1 MKMGEPEYHGFL
13 SKFVYYK
20 DLQRTHK
27 SLYDSLIKRK
37 NIYVANYSAKMGEI
51 SSRLLNFASYEG
63 QKEASLLKEYFNV
76 QELNF
81 KEEQFYTEDFGRK
94 LVNAINTSLQLKEV
108 YERNLTRIVGRNGKS
123 HAKIT
128 AAQFFADYFVT
139 ALYELSNKKLKQLGE
154 DTSNMSVEEIYEE
167 IFSDEIINQALS
179 DAFFNKLANSGDWDK
194 NDENKG
200 YKEFFNEIEK
210 FDKEAF
216 LREVSEV
223 YKLREL
229 RQRLI
234 DEMTENKKFEDIFTN
249 KRSAKSY
256 IKKSLKE
263 STKAKGTLAE
273 ILGNEAMLV
282 IQKGL
287 KNGSNYTISMDSK
300 VVGDA
305 GGKADIVATFGID
318 MEPLLE
324 IINKH
329 YNNRAETVEKYKE
342 LGNRLKNMK
351 SGFIVYTNAKDY
363 SLIKD
368 KGNGGYFFS
377 GFSAGSD
384 ISLKNLEGVIKNTP
398 GGSQEIIGEIMNTMS
413 GAVLDD
419 QKERIESE
427 LCEKMAYFLFD
438 DVTTIGKET
447 AASSH
452 AIHLLLLDGVY
463 IPLSYLFYLMGTAVS
478 QVGESKKYEAED
490 IINIT
495 ITPGKTLY
503 PSSGEEAKNFDW
515 TNNGAGGLWTNQKIA
530 AYDQIKIGT
539 KFLKQ
544 FVDIVTEIKG

>member
-1 MKMGEPEYHGFL
+1 
-13 SKFVYYK
+13 
-20 DLQRTHK
+20 
-27 SLYDSLIKRK
+27 
-37 NIYVANYSAKMGEI
+37 MGEI

-63 QKEASLLKEYFNV
+63 QKEALLLKEYFNV

-81 KEEQFYTEDFGRK
+81 KEGQFYTEDFGRR
-94 LVNAINTSLQLKEV
+94 LVNAINTSLQFKEV

-128 AAQFFADYFVT
+128 AAQFFSDYFVK

-154 DTSNMSVEEIYEE
+154 DTLNMSVEKIYEE
-167 IFSDEIINQALS
+167 IFSDEIINQALN
-179 DAFFNKLANSGDWDK
+179 DAFFNGLANSGDWSK

-223 YKLREL
+223 YKLKEL

-234 DEMTENKKFEDIFTN
+234 DEMTESKKFEDIFTN
-249 KRSAKSY
+249 KKSAKSY

-263 STKAKGTLAE
+263 TTKAKGTLAE

-282 IQKGL
+282 IQKDL
-287 KNGSNYTISMDSK
+287 KNGSNYTISMESK
-300 VVGDA
+300 VVGAA

-329 YNNRAETVEKYKE
+329 YNNRAKTVEKYKE

-463 IPLSYLFYLMGTAVS
+463 IPLSYLLYLMGTAVS
-478 QVGESKKYEAED
+478 QVGENKKYEAED
-490 IINIT
+490 IFNIM
-495 ITPGKTLY
+495 ITPGKTYY
-503 PSSGEEAKNFDW
+503 PSSGEEAENFDW
-515 TNNGAGGLWTNQKIA
+515 TNGGAGGLWADQKA
-530 AYDQIKIGT
+530 RAYDQIKIGA

>member
-1 MKMGEPEYHGFL
+1 METWENEYHGFL

-20 DLQRTHK
+20 DLKRTHK
-27 SLYDSLIKRK
+27 SLYDSLIERK
-37 NIYVANYSAKMGEI
+37 NIYVANYSTKMGEI

-76 QELNF
+76 QELDF
-81 KEEQFYTEDFGRK
+81 KEEQFYTEDFGKK
-94 LVNAINTSLQLKEV
+94 LVNAINTSLQFKEV

-128 AAQFFADYFVT
+128 AAQFFSNYFVES
-139 ALYELSNKKLKQLGE
+139 LYKLSNEKLKQLGE
-154 DTSNMSVEEIYEE
+154 DILNMSVEKIYEE

-179 DAFFNKLANSGDWDK
+179 DAFFNRLANSGDWDK

-216 LREVSEV
+216 LREVSDV
-223 YKLREL
+223 YKLKEL

-263 STKAKGTLAE
+263 TTKAKGTLAE

-305 GGKADIVATFGID
+305 GGKADIVATFDID

-324 IINKH
+324 IINRH
-329 YNNRAETVEKYKE
+329 YNNRAETVERYKE

-351 SGFIVYTNAKDY
+351 SGFIVYTNVKDY

-384 ISLKNLEGVIKNTP
+384 ISLKSLEGVIKNTP

-463 IPLSYLFYLMGTAVS
+463 IPLSYLLYLMGTAVG
-478 QVGESKKYEAED
+478 QVGENKKYEAED
-490 IINIT
+490 IIDIM
-495 ITPGKTLY
+495 ISPGKTLY
-503 PSSGEEAKNFDW
+503 PSSGEEAINFDW
-515 TNNGAGGLWTNQKIA
+515 TNNGMGGLWTNQKA
-530 AYDQIKIGT
+530 RAYDQIKIGA

>member
-1 MKMGEPEYHGFL
+1 METWENEYHGFL

-20 DLQRTHK
+20 DLKRTHK
-27 SLYDSLIKRK
+27 SLYDSLIERK

-76 QELNF
+76 QELDF
-81 KEEQFYTEDFGRK
+81 KEEQFYTEDFGKK

-128 AAQFFADYFVT
+128 AAQFFANYFVEE
-139 ALYELSNKKLKQLGE
+139 LYKLSNKKLEQLGE
-154 DTSNMSVEEIYEE
+154 NIANMSVEKIYEE

-179 DAFFNKLANSGDWDK
+179 DAFFNRLANSGDWDK

-223 YKLREL
+223 YKLKEL

-351 SGFIVYTNAKDY
+351 SGFILYTNAKDY

-384 ISLKNLEGVIKNTP
+384 ISLKSFEGVIQNTP
-398 GGSQEIIGEIMNTMS
+398 GGSREIIGEIMNTMS

-438 DVTTIGKET
+438 DVTTIGKDS

-478 QVGESKKYEAED
+478 QVGENKKYEAED
-490 IINIT
+490 IIDIM
-495 ITPGKTLY
+495 ISPGKTLY
-503 PSSGEEAKNFDW
+503 PSSGEEAINFDW
-515 TNNGAGGLWTNQKIA
+515 TNNGMGGLWTNQKTA
-530 AYDQIKIGT
+530 AYDQIKIGA

>member
-1 MKMGEPEYHGFL
+1 MKTWENEYHGFL

-20 DLQRTHK
+20 DLKRTHK
-27 SLYDSLIKRK
+27 SLYDSLIERK
-37 NIYVANYSAKMGEI
+37 NIYVANYSAKMEEI

-76 QELNF
+76 QELDF
-81 KEEQFYTEDFGRK
+81 KEEQFYTEDFGKK
-94 LVNAINTSLQLKEV
+94 LVNAINTSLQFKEV

-128 AAQFFADYFVT
+128 AAQFFANYFVEE
-139 ALYELSNKKLKQLGE
+139 LYKLSNKKLEQLGE
-154 DTSNMSVEEIYEE
+154 NIVNMSVEEIYEE

-179 DAFFNKLANSGDWDK
+179 DAFFNRLANSGDWDK

-200 YKEFFNEIEK
+200 YREFFNEIEK

-216 LREVSEV
+216 LREVSEI
-223 YKLREL
+223 YKLKEL

-249 KRSAKSY
+249 KRSAKSH

-263 STKAKGTLAE
+263 TKKAKGTLAE

-324 IINKH
+324 IINRH
-329 YNNRAETVEKYKE
+329 YNNRAETVERYKE

-351 SGFIVYTNAKDY
+351 SGFIVYTNVKDY

-427 LCEKMAYFLFD
+427 LCEKMEYFLFD
-438 DVTTIGKET
+438 DVTTIGKDS

-478 QVGESKKYEAED
+478 QVGENKKYEAED
-490 IINIT
+490 IIDIM
-495 ITPGKTLY
+495 ISPGKTLY
-503 PSSGEEAKNFDW
+503 PSSGKEAENFDW

-530 AYDQIKIGT
+530 AYDQIKIGA

>member
-1 MKMGEPEYHGFL
+1 MKTWENEYHGFL

-20 DLQRTHK
+20 DLKRTHK
-27 SLYDSLIKRK
+27 SLYDSLIERK
-37 NIYVANYSAKMGEI
+37 NIYVANYSAKMEEI

-76 QELNF
+76 QELDF
-81 KEEQFYTEDFGRK
+81 KEEQFYTEDFGKK
-94 LVNAINTSLQLKEV
+94 LVNAINTSLQFKEV

-128 AAQFFADYFVT
+128 AAQFFANYFVEE
-139 ALYELSNKKLKQLGE
+139 LYKLSNKKLEQLGE
-154 DTSNMSVEEIYEE
+154 NTANMSVEEIYEE

-179 DAFFNKLANSGDWDK
+179 DAFFNRIANSGDWDK

-200 YKEFFNEIEK
+200 HKEFFNEIEK

-216 LREVSEV
+216 LREVSKA
-223 YKLREL
+223 YKLNEL

-263 STKAKGTLAE
+263 SKKAKGTLAE

-318 MEPLLE
+318 MEPLIE
-324 IINKH
+324 IINRH
-329 YNNRAETVEKYKE
+329 YNGRAETVERYKE
-342 LGNRLKNMK
+342 LGNRLKNIK

-377 GFSAGSD
+377 GFKAEGN
-384 ISLKNLEGVIKNTP
+384 ISLKSLEGIIKNTP

-413 GAVLDD
+413 GAVLDN
-419 QKERIESE
+419 QKERIENE

-478 QVGESKKYEAED
+478 QVGENKKYEAED
-490 IINIT
+490 IFNIT

-515 TNNGAGGLWTNQKIA
+515 TNNGAGGLWTSQKIA
-530 AYDQIKIGT
+530 AYDQIKIGA

-544 FVDIVTEIKG
+544 FVDIITEIKG

>member
-1 MKMGEPEYHGFL
+1 MKTWENEYHGFL

-20 DLQRTHK
+20 DLKRTHK
-27 SLYDSLIKRK
+27 SLYDSLIERK
-37 NIYVANYSAKMGEI
+37 NIYVANYSAKMEEI

-76 QELNF
+76 QELDF
-81 KEEQFYTEDFGRK
+81 KEEQFYTGDFGKK
-94 LVNAINTSLQLKEV
+94 LVNAINTSLQFKEA
-108 YERNLTRIVGRNGKS
+108 YERHLTRIVGRNGKS

-128 AAQFFADYFVT
+128 AAQIFANYFVEE
-139 ALYELSNKKLKQLGE
+139 LYKLSNKKLEQLGE
-154 DTSNMSVEEIYEE
+154 NTENMSVEEIYEE

-179 DAFFNKLANSGDWDK
+179 NTFFTRFADSGDWDQK
-194 NDENKG
+194 DENKG

-216 LREVSEV
+216 LKEVSKV
-223 YKLREL
+223 YKLNEL

-263 STKAKGTLAE
+263 SKKAKGTLAE

-300 VVGDA
+300 LVGAA

-342 LGNRLKNMK
+342 LGNRLKNIK

-384 ISLKNLEGVIKNTP
+384 ISLKSLEGVIKNTP

-419 QKERIESE
+419 QKERIES
-427 LCEKMAYFLFD
+427 
-438 DVTTIGKET
+438 
-447 AASSH
+447 
-452 AIHLLLLDGVY
+452 
-463 IPLSYLFYLMGTAVS
+463 
-478 QVGESKKYEAED
+478 
-490 IINIT
+490 
-495 ITPGKTLY
+495 
-503 PSSGEEAKNFDW
+503 
-515 TNNGAGGLWTNQKIA
+515 
-530 AYDQIKIGT
+530 
-539 KFLKQ
+539 
-544 FVDIVTEIKG
+544 

>member
-1 MKMGEPEYHGFL
+1 METWENEYHGFL
-13 SKFVYYK
+13 RKFVYYK
-20 DLQRTHK
+20 DLKRTHK
-27 SLYDSLIKRK
+27 SLYDSLIERK
-37 NIYVANYSAKMGEI
+37 NIYVANYSTKMGEI

-76 QELNF
+76 KELDF
-81 KEEQFYTEDFGRK
+81 KEEQFYTEDFGKK

-128 AAQFFADYFVT
+128 AAQFFSNYFVES
-139 ALYELSNKKLKQLGE
+139 LYKLSNEKLKQLGE
-154 DTSNMSVEEIYEE
+154 DILNMSVEKIYEE

-179 DAFFNKLANSGDWDK
+179 DAFFNRLANSGDWDK

-216 LREVSEV
+216 LREVSDV
-223 YKLREL
+223 YKLKEL

-234 DEMTENKKFEDIFTN
+234 DEMAENKKFEDIFTN

-263 STKAKGTLAE
+263 TTKAKGTLAE

-324 IINKH
+324 IINRH
-329 YNNRAETVEKYKE
+329 YNSRAETVERYKE

-351 SGFIVYTNAKDY
+351 SGFIVYTNVKDY

-463 IPLSYLFYLMGTAVS
+463 IPLSYLLYLMGTAVG
-478 QVGESKKYEAED
+478 QVGENKKYEAED
-490 IINIT
+490 IIDIM
-495 ITPGKTLY
+495 ISPGKTLY
-503 PSSGEEAKNFDW
+503 PSSGEEAINFDW
-515 TNNGAGGLWTNQKIA
+515 TNNGMGGLWTNQKA
-530 AYDQIKIGT
+530 RAYDQIKIGA

>member
-1 MKMGEPEYHGFL
+1 METWENEYHGFL

-20 DLQRTHK
+20 DLKRTHK
-27 SLYDSLIKRK
+27 SLYDSLIERK
-37 NIYVANYSAKMGEI
+37 NIYVANYSTKMGEI

-76 QELNF
+76 QELDF
-81 KEEQFYTEDFGRK
+81 KEEQFYTEDFGKK
-94 LVNAINTSLQLKEV
+94 LVNAINTSLQFKEV

-128 AAQFFADYFVT
+128 AAQFFANYFVEE
-139 ALYELSNKKLKQLGE
+139 LYKLSNKKLEQLGE
-154 DTSNMSVEEIYEE
+154 NIANMSVEEIYEE

-179 DAFFNKLANSGDWDK
+179 DAFFNRLANSGDWDK

-216 LREVSEV
+216 LREVSDV
-223 YKLREL
+223 YKLKEL

-263 STKAKGTLAE
+263 TTKAKGTLAE

-324 IINKH
+324 IINRH
-329 YNNRAETVEKYKE
+329 YNNRAETVERYKE

-351 SGFIVYTNAKDY
+351 SGFILYTNAKDY

-377 GFSAGSD
+377 GFKAGSD
-384 ISLKNLEGVIKNTP
+384 ISLKSLEGVIKNTP

-463 IPLSYLFYLMGTAVS
+463 IPLSYLLYLMGTAVG
-478 QVGESKKYEAED
+478 QVGENKKYEAED
-490 IINIT
+490 IFNIM
-495 ITPGKTLY
+495 ITPGETYY
-503 PSSGEEAKNFDW
+503 PSSGKEAENFDW
-515 TNNGAGGLWTNQKIA
+515 TNNGAGGLWTDQKA
-530 AYDQIKIGT
+530 RAYDQIKIGA

>member
-1 MKMGEPEYHGFL
+1 MGENHGFL

-20 DLQRTHK
+20 DLQRTHPV
-27 SLYDSLIKRK
+27 LYNSLIKKK
-37 NIYVANYSAKMGEI
+37 NIYATNYSTKMGEI
-51 SSRLLNFASYEG
+51 SSQLLSFASYEA
-63 QKEASLLKEYFNV
+63 QKEVSLLKQYFNV

-81 KEEQFYTEDFGRK
+81 RTDQLYTEDFGRK
-94 LVNAINTSLQLKEV
+94 LVNSINTSLQFKES
-108 YERNLTRIVGRNGKS
+108 YERHLTRIVGKNGKS

-128 AAQFFADYFVT
+128 AVQFFSNYFVDS
-139 ALYELSNKKLKQLGE
+139 LYRLSNEKLKQLGK
-154 DTSNMSVEEIYEE
+154 DALDMSVEEIYEK

-179 DAFFNKLANSGDWDK
+179 DTFFNKLANSGDWSK

-200 YKEFFNEIEK
+200 YQEFFSEIEK
-210 FDKEAF
+210 FNKDDF
-216 LREVSEV
+216 LKDVSRV
-223 YKLREL
+223 YKLDEL

-234 DEMTENKKFEDIFTN
+234 DEMTENKRIENIFTN

-263 STKAKGTLAE
+263 TTTAKGTLGE
-273 ILGNEAMLV
+273 IFGNEAMLV
-282 IQKGL
+282 IQNGL
-287 KNGSNYTISMDSK
+287 KGGSNYTISMKSK
-300 VVGDA
+300 VVGSA

-318 MEPLLE
+318 MAPLLE
-324 IINKH
+324 IIDRH
-329 YNNRAETVEKYKE
+329 YKNREETVEKYKE
-342 LGNRLKNMK
+342 LNNRLRNIKD
-351 SGFIVYTNAKDY
+351 GFIVYTNAKDY
-363 SLIKD
+363 SLVKD

-384 ISLKNLEGVIKNTP
+384 ISLKSFEGVIQNTP
-398 GGSQEIIGEIMNTMS
+398 GGSREIIGEIMNTMS

-438 DVTTIGKET
+438 DITTIGKET

-478 QVGESKKYEAED
+478 QVGENKKYEAED
-490 IINIT
+490 IFNIM
-495 ITPGKTLY
+495 ITPGKTYY
-503 PSSGEEAKNFDW
+503 PSSGKEAENFDW
-515 TNNGAGGLWTNQKIA
+515 TNNGAGGLWTDQKA
-530 AYDQIKIGT
+530 RAYDQIKIGA